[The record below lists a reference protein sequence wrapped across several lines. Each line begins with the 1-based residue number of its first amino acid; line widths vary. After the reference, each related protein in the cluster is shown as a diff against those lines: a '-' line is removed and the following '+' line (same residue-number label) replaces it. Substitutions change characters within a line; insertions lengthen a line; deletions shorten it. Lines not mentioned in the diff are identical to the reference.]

1 MVAREQI
8 QEYMN
13 NFEQLSEKDYQKH
26 QIDGDG
32 ASYKRYVRNS
42 DLADI
47 CRTAL
52 INDEQLTAQ
61 RAKRFDNMM
70 DFVTKIEDRMYSKE
84 EVIQII
90 VNLPKN

>member
-8 QEYMN
+8 QYYMN
-13 NFEQLSEKDYQKH
+13 NFEQLAEKDYQKY

-42 DLADI
+42 DLDDI

-52 INDEQLTAQ
+52 INDEELTAQ

-70 DFVTKIEDRMYSKE
+70 DFGMKLEDRMYSKE
-84 EVIQII
+84 EVMQII

>member
-8 QEYMN
+8 QEYMK
-13 NFEQLSEKDYQKH
+13 NFEQLSEKDYQKY

-47 CRTAL
+47 CRAAL
-52 INDEQLTAQ
+52 INDEELTAQ
-61 RAKRFDNMM
+61 RAKRFDNML
-70 DFVTKIEDRMYSKE
+70 DFGMKLEDRMYSKE

>member
-1 MVAREQI
+1 M
-8 QEYMN
+8 
-13 NFEQLSEKDYQKH
+13 
-26 QIDGDG
+26 
-32 ASYKRYVRNS
+32 
-42 DLADI
+42 
-47 CRTAL
+47 
-52 INDEQLTAQ
+52 INDEELTVQ

>member
-13 NFEQLSEKDYQKH
+13 NFEQLAEKDYQKY

-47 CRTAL
+47 CRIAL
-52 INDEQLTAQ
+52 INDEELSVQ
-61 RAKRFDNMM
+61 RSKRFDNML
-70 DFVTKIEDRMYSKE
+70 DFGMKLEDRMYSKE

>member
-8 QEYMN
+8 QDYMN
-13 NFEQLSEKDYQKH
+13 NFEQIAEKDYQKY
-26 QIDGDG
+26 QIDGDS
-32 ASYKRYVRNS
+32 ASYKRYARNS

-70 DFVTKIEDRMYSKE
+70 DFGMNLEDRMYSKE
-84 EVIQII
+84 EVMKII

>member
-13 NFEQLSEKDYQKH
+13 NFEQLSEKDYQKY
-26 QIDGDG
+26 QIDGDS

-52 INDEQLTAQ
+52 INDEELSVQ
-61 RAKRFDNMM
+61 RSKRFDNML
-70 DFVTKIEDRMYSKE
+70 DFGMKLEDRMYSKE

>member
-8 QEYMN
+8 QDYMN
-13 NFEQLSEKDYQKH
+13 NFEQLAEKDYQKY
-26 QIDGDG
+26 QIDGDS

-47 CRTAL
+47 CRAAL
-52 INDEQLTAQ
+52 INDEELTAQ

-70 DFVTKIEDRMYSKE
+70 DFGMKLEDRMYSKE
-84 EVIQII
+84 EVMQII

>member
-1 MVAREQI
+1 MVARDQI

-13 NFEQLSEKDYQKH
+13 NFEQLAEKDFQKY
-26 QIDGDG
+26 QIDGDD
-32 ASYKRYVRNS
+32 ASYKWYVRNS

-47 CRTAL
+47 CRAAL
-52 INDEQLTAQ
+52 INDEELTAQ

-70 DFVTKIEDRMYSKE
+70 DFATKLEDRMYSKE
-84 EVIQII
+84 DVIQII